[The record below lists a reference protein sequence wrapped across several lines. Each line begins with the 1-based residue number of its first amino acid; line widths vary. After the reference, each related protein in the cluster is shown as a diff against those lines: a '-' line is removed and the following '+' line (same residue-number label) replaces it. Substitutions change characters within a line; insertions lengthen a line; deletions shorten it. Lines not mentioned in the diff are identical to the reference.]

1 VKNRTRII
9 YAAGLIFFILIT
21 YSGISNI
28 ASADSNEDNEKV
40 IYLTFDDGPSY
51 VITSRVL
58 DTLKEK
64 EVKATFFVVGN
75 KIEGREDILKRINEE
90 GHALGLH
97 TYSHKYKQIYSS
109 VDKFIEEMDSTAK
122 EVDRVLGFTP
132 KAIRFPG
139 GSKPFLNFDLLEKL
153 HEREYKIY
161 DWNASLSD
169 GLNYNISTDRLVK
182 EAHKVVGGDNSKV
195 FLLLHCDQTNKATA
209 KALPIII
216 DYYKNL
222 GYQFKIINEDTPE
235 YYFRFKK

>member
-1 VKNRTRII
+1 MRRNKKFLYSASFIFLCVM
-9 YAAGLIFFILIT
+9 IFFGILNT
-21 YSGISNI
+21 ARANSEEGS
-28 ASADSNEDNEKV
+28 EKE

-58 DTLKEK
+58 DILKEK

-75 KIEGREDILKRINEE
+75 KIEGREDILKRMHEE

-97 TYSHKYKQIYSS
+97 TYSHKYKEIYSS
-109 VDKFIEEMDSTAK
+109 QDRFLKEMEDTGEEVK
-122 EVDRVLGFTP
+122 RVLGFIP

-139 GSKPFLNFDLLEKL
+139 GSKPFLNASMLEKL
-153 HEREYKIY
+153 HEKEYRVY

-169 GLNYNISTDRLVK
+169 GLNYNTTPDRLVK
-182 EAHKVVGGDNSKV
+182 EAHKVVGGSSSKI

-209 KALPIII
+209 KALPAII

-222 GYQFKIINEDTPE
+222 GYQFKIITEDTPE